1 MGDVRRQYRPR
12 CRPWRPKNVVRGA
25 AQVWPT
31 EPYSLARDTVLGGC
45 LRDRQC
51 VERHAAKH
59 LVTSLARGSR
69 RSEEVILDGGKYDS
83 S

>member
-1 MGDVRRQYRPR
+1 MSAGSDARGVATGG
-12 CRPWRPKNVVRGA
+12 PKTSFEA
-25 AQVWPT
+25 LPPVWPT
-31 EPYSLARDTVLGGC
+31 RPSSLARDTVLGGC
-45 LRDRQC
+45 LRDRHC